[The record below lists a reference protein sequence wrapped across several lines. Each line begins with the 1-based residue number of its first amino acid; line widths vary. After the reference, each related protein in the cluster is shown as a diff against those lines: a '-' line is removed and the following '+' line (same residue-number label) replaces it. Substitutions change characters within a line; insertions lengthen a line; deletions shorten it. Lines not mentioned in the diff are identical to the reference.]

1 MTYAPYFLA
10 CPGRGALGETR
21 TGATLM
27 VSPRISPLS
36 PISAASETSNLLPK
50 HITKADA
57 LVLFGGSIL
66 TGGDLLAKSFV
77 CLLRKES
84 RCGENPA
91 RLDEILQR
99 NKKKKMNL
107 RLEPYEKERLLA
119 KAKRSRLW

>member
-1 MTYAPYFLA
+1 MSVFNIP
-10 CPGRGALGETR
+10 
-21 TGATLM
+21 
-27 VSPRISPLS
+27 
-36 PISAASETSNLLPK
+36 
-50 HITKADA
+50 KADA